1 MEGFKA
7 LGNVMC
13 TFLALLVLLAAPTGW
28 LYYLQAVVH
37 THHSGGVKKSVNVS
51 EYIYTDYPF
60 PPFQRLLQ
68 GFVGGYYNRYYLTR
82 LEDGSWL

>member
-1 MEGFKA
+1 MAGFKA

-13 TFLALLVLLAAPTGW
+13 TFLALLVLLAVPTGW
-28 LYYLQAVVH
+28 LYDLQAGVH

-60 PPFQRLLQ
+60 PPFQRLSRALWA
-68 GFVGGYYNRYYLTR
+68 GIITAII
-82 LEDGSWL
+82 